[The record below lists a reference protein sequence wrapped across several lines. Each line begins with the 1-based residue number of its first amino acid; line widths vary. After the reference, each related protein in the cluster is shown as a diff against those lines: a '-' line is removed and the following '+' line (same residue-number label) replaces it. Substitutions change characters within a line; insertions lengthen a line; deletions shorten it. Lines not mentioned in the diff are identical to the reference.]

1 MTEEMFGLFEEP
13 MPVRR
18 SAVAA
23 DGRTVNPLDQIIAQY
38 HDEPIR
44 DVTITCRVCAQQ
56 ETRSVDV
63 VGSICSSCRADT
75 EAAMLVVDARIRAI
89 KADERAAT
97 QRWLA
102 VQRELD
108 EDEETAARLA
118 RVVSARQDAE
128 WQRDRTRSWPS
139 TMSITDALA
148 RQREADAR
156 LAAVHAKIQRAR
168 EVGDK
173 LSAVLAEEDRY
184 RAEMARTRE
193 AQVQARIAYQAI
205 DAVTDNI
212 PF

>member
-1 MTEEMFGLFEEP
+1 MTEEMFDLFEEP

-18 SAVAA
+18 AAVTE
-23 DGRTVNPLDQIIAQY
+23 DGRRVKTLDQIIAQY

-56 ETRSVDV
+56 ETRSADV
-63 VGSICSSCRADT
+63 VGSICSACRADT
-75 EAAMLVVDARIRAI
+75 EAAMLVVDARIREI
-89 KADERAAT
+89 KAAERAAFE
-97 QRWLA
+97 RWQA
-102 VQRELD
+102 VQAAL
-108 EDEETAARLA
+108 DEETAARLA

-139 TMSITDALA
+139 TMSIADALK

-168 EVGDK
+168 EAGDR

-193 AQVQARIAYQAI
+193 AQVQARLAYQAI